1 MDIALQ
7 SAVYGA
13 LLGVGQGLFAVALI
27 VTFRST
33 GFLNLSIGA
42 VATVSAYV
50 VWGLW
55 AKGSV
60 PLGVAMMVALVL
72 ATLLGLVTERVL
84 RPLRTPTVVVKLVA
98 SLGVMLV
105 VQFLVTAVW
114 GTEESFLPLF
124 ISGGMDFGRVPLSWQ
139 QIILAIVTVA
149 AAVGLQIWVKRTTT
163 GIASLAVA
171 EDATSARALGI
182 PLGRVAAAVWALSA
196 LLAGIAGLGLSSF
209 GILNNTEMT
218 LSMVAALAAA
228 LIAGFDNIPLAV
240 VAAAGVGASTA
251 AVSSIAPVSHI
262 AGLKESLGFMVV
274 LAVIVV
280 RPKSLGQTLGRA

>member
-27 VTFRST
+27 LTFRST

-42 VATVSAYV
+42 VGTVSAYI
-50 VWGLW
+50 VWDFW
-55 AKGSV
+55 AKGST
-60 PLGVAMMVALVL
+60 PLGMAIVVALAV
-72 ATLLGLVTERVL
+72 ATLLGVVTERVL
-84 RPLRTPTVVVKLVA
+84 RPLRASTVVAKLVA

-105 VQFLVTAVW
+105 VQFLVTTVW

-124 ISGGMDFGRVPLSWQ
+124 ISGGMQLGRVPLPWQ
-139 QIILAIVTVA
+139 QILLAVGTVA
-149 AAVGLQIWVKRTTT
+149 AAVALQVWVKRTTT

-171 EDATSARALGI
+171 EDANSARALGI
-182 PLGRVAAAVWALSA
+182 PLARVSAAVWALSA

-218 LSMVAALAAA
+218 LAMVTALAAA
-228 LIAGFDNIPLAV
+228 LIAGFANIPLAV
-240 VAAAGVGASTA
+240 VAAAGAGAFTA
-251 AVSSIAPVSHI
+251 AVSSISSVSHI

-280 RPKSLGQTLGRA
+280 RPKSLGQPLGRA